1 MIVDGTIRNAQLSAI
16 ASTVGNG
23 AKLQGWS
30 GAKPTDPATAPA
42 GTKLF
47 EISLSSPPFT
57 SPSSNSMSLASYP
70 VTDASVDASGTLAF
84 CRIIDSGGVGR
95 VLLSVGTSGAELNF
109 ASLTITAGTAINITA
124 GSFTQPT
131 GTI

>member
-1 MIVDGTIRNAQLSAI
+1 MIVDGTIRNAQLAAI

-30 GAKPTDPATAPA
+30 GTKTSDPATTPS

-57 SPSSNSMSLASYP
+57 TPASNSMSLASYP
-70 VTDASVDASGTLAF
+70 VTDASADASGTLTF
-84 CRIIDSGGVGR
+84 CRIIDSGGTGR
-95 VLLSVGTSGAELNF
+95 VLLSVGTSGAEVNF
-109 ASLTITAGTAINITA
+109 ASLTITSGTAINITA
-124 GSFTQPT
+124 GSFTQNT